1 MNKKFS
7 IKVINRLGDV
17 ENVAYLHGDEAA
29 IKSFSTWLEKLKD
42 DKNYYIDNSS
52 SIVISKKSLS
62 DFILEALMCGLRP
75 TRAESIFP
83 A

>member
-42 DKNYYIDNSS
+42 DKNCYIDSS
-52 SIVISKKSLS
+52 SIIIGKKSLN
-62 DFILEALMCGLRP
+62 DFLLEALMCGLRP